1 VTYEIVIPTSG
12 RESLGAV
19 LDALA
24 AGTGPAPE
32 RVLLVDDRRDRS
44 QPLLPAVSAGAVPV
58 VAAGAVPVV
67 AAGAVPVVSA
77 GAVPVVAAGAV
88 PVVAAGA
95 VPVVAAGAVPVV
107 SAGAVPV
114 VSAGAVPVVSAGAV
128 PVVSAGAVPVVSAG
142 AVPVVSA
149 GAAASLDV
157 RVVPG
162 PARGPAAARNAG
174 WRAARAEWVAFLD
187 DDVVPPPDWRERLVE
202 DLAVGPR
209 VAASQGRIV
218 VPVPERPTDWERNVA
233 GLEHAQWA
241 TADMAYR
248 REVLVEVGG
257 FDERFP
263 RAYREDAD
271 LGLRV
276 VDAGWQI
283 VRGRR
288 HVVHP
293 VRPAPP
299 WISLA
304 KQAGNADDVLMRR
317 VHGRDWR
324 ERAGVPRGRRSRHVA
339 TTAAGL
345 GTLIATLRLATARPA
360 APAGARLAAAAR
372 RRRPAL
378 PAGARLA
385 AAALGAAWLA
395 GTAELAWARI
405 APGPRT
411 AREIGTML
419 WTSVAMP
426 FVATFWWLRGP
437 RSRRRPAAVLFDRDG
452 TLIADVPYN
461 GDPERVVPMPGASD
475 ALKRLRAAGVAI
487 GVVSN
492 QSGIARGLLSHADV
506 AAVHGRMEAL
516 LGPLGP
522 LEYCPHGPDDGC
534 ACRKPA
540 PGLIERAAARL
551 GVDPRDCVVIGDIG
565 SDVDAALAAGARPVL
580 VPTPR
585 TLPEEV
591 AAAPERAPD
600 LTAAIEAVLA

>member
-1 VTYEIVIPTSG
+1 MSYEIVIPTSG
-12 RESLGAV
+12 RPS
-19 LDALA
+19 LDALLDA
-24 AGTGPAPE
+24 IGSE
-32 RVLLVDDRRDRS
+32 DVIVVDDRRERS
-44 QPLLPAVSAGAVPV
+44 EPLTTRDVNI
-58 VAAGAVPVV
+58 VA
-67 AAGAVPVVSA
+67 
-77 GAVPVVAAGAV
+77 
-88 PVVAAGA
+88 
-95 VPVVAAGAVPVV
+95 
-107 SAGAVPV
+107 
-114 VSAGAVPVVSAGAV
+114 
-128 PVVSAGAVPVVSAG
+128 
-142 AVPVVSA
+142 
-149 GAAASLDV
+149 
-157 RVVPG
+157 G

-187 DDVVPPPDWRERLVE
+187 DDVVPPPDWRARLA
-202 DLAVGPR
+202 DD
-209 VAASQGRIV
+209 VAAAGPHVAATQGRIV
-218 VPVPERPTDWERNVA
+218 VPVPERPTDWERNVV

-248 REVLVEVGG
+248 RDVLAAIGG

-276 VDAGWQI
+276 IGAGWEI
-283 VRGRR
+283 VHGRR

-299 WISLA
+299 WISLT

-317 VHGRDWR
+317 LHGRDWR
-324 ERAGVPRGRRSRHVA
+324 ERAGVPPGRRPRHLAIVA
-339 TTAAGL
+339 SALLSLRWRFVAAV
-345 GTLIATLRLATARPA
+345 
-360 APAGARLAAAAR
+360 
-372 RRRPAL
+372 
-378 PAGARLA
+378 
-385 AAALGAAWLA
+385 WLA

-411 AREIGTML
+411 PREIATML
-419 WTSVAMP
+419 WTSAAMP
-426 FVATFWWLRGP
+426 FVATAWWLRGL
-437 RSRRRPAAVLFDRDG
+437 RGASRPRPAAVLFDRDG

-461 GDPERVVPMPGASD
+461 GDPARVTPMPGARA
-475 ALKRLRAAGVAI
+475 ALDRLREAGIATA
-487 GVVSN
+487 VVSN
-492 QSGIARGLLSHADV
+492 QSGIARGLLSHDDV

-565 SDVDAALAAGARPVL
+565 ADVAAALAAGARPVL

-591 AAAPERAPD
+591 AAAPERARD